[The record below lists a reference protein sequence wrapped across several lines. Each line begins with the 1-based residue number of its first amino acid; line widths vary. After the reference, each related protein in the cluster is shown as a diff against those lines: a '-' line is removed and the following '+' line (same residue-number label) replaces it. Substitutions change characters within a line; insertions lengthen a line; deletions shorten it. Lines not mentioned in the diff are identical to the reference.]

1 LTLQDEH
8 VCSPIDVPLKETNMD
23 TKFNTLGPVAN
34 PLSSWKT
41 NNRELPDDPALPGL
55 VAIRQHGL
63 AGAIPALG
71 LKDSPVELINR
82 GYTAGSRITLEA
94 RAGQRRFAVKAYA
107 DDPSNEAVLYQSLA
121 NAGLKGASECQAPA
135 LLLWER
141 ELRVLVI
148 SWLEGPSAEQLIL
161 SGQGARAGELAAKW
175 LLRMDDLARAQRTPH
190 TAAPVPPSKPRGAAA
205 LAAVDPDLG
214 AAARTVAAQLSRT
227 LPQAEPSHLVH
238 GTLYTRHIF
247 DLGGVPGVIDWQRFG
262 LGPREL
268 DAGIFLATAWRA
280 RFRPQQPAAAVTR
293 AEECFLAS
301 MNGRL
306 DERALAWHRSAMLLR
321 LASKLA
327 HRKKEGDWS
336 ARSHAL
342 LNEAARFAVAG
353 CAAPIHR

>member
-1 LTLQDEH
+1 MDEK
-8 VCSPIDVPLKETNMD
+8 CSPI
-23 TKFNTLGPVAN
+23 GPVPGA
-34 PLSSWKT
+34 PSGWKT
-41 NNRELPDDPALPGL
+41 NDRELPDDPALPGL
-55 VAIRQHGL
+55 MAIRNLGL
-63 AGAIPALG
+63 ARAIPALG

-94 RAGQRRFAVKAYA
+94 RAGARRFAVKAYA
-107 DDPSNEAVLYQSLA
+107 DDPSNEAALYQSLA
-121 NAGLKGASECQAPA
+121 NAGLTGASECQAPA

-175 LLRMDDLARAQRTPH
+175 LLRVGDLSLARRTPQ
-190 TAAPVPPSKPRGAAA
+190 TAAPVPPAKPRGAAA
-205 LAAVDPDLG
+205 LAAADPDLG
-214 AAARTVAAQLSRT
+214 AAARALADRLNRT
-227 LPQAEPSHLVH
+227 LPHAEASHLVH
-238 GTLYTRHIF
+238 GTFYTRHIF

-280 RFRPQQPAAAVTR
+280 RLRPQHPAAAVSH

-301 MNGRL
+301 MNGLL

-327 HRKKEGDWS
+327 HRKKDGDWS
-336 ARSHAL
+336 SRSHAL
-342 LNEAARFAVAG
+342 LTEAARFSVAG